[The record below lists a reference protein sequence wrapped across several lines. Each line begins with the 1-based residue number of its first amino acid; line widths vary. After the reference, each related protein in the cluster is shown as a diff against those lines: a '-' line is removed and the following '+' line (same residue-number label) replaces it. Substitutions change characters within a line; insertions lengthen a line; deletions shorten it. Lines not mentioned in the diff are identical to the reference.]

1 MPKNKKITV
10 GVIFGGK
17 SGEHEVSIA
26 SALSII
32 KNINKKKYKIL
43 PIGIHKNGNW
53 SIGSLSYKLVPEN
66 MKKFLPSKEK
76 DLQKKHFSLPSFV
89 LQKPYI
95 HLNTVDV
102 VFPALHGTYG
112 EDGTI
117 QGMLEL
123 ANIPYVGSGVLG
135 SALGMDKVVQ
145 KELYKLHGLKQ
156 SNYFYFFKKDW
167 SGNKKQILRFIE
179 KNYKYPI
186 FVKPANLGSSVG
198 ISKAKNKK
206 GLVQAIN
213 SAGQYDNKILI
224 EEGLQNIREIECAV
238 LGNYN
243 PKVSVCGEVIPSN
256 EFYDYNAKY
265 TDNASKICIPAQLDK
280 RTEEKIQSMAL
291 RAFTILNLS
300 GMARVDFF
308 LTKKNVIYIN
318 EVNTIPGFTSIS
330 MYPKLW
336 EASGLPYEKLIDKLI
351 VLALERHK
359 EKNSLK
365 TSFRPQTARKQ
376 K

>member
-76 DLQKKHFSLPSFV
+76 DLQKKHFSLPSLV

>member
-26 SALSII
+26 SAMSII
-32 KNINKKKYKIL
+32 KNINKQKYTIL
-43 PIGIHKNGNW
+43 PIGIQKNGNW
-53 SIGSLSYKLVPEN
+53 TNGNTAYKLVPEN
-66 MKKFLPSKEK
+66 LKKLLPSAEK
-76 DLQKKHFSLPSFV
+76 NPQKKSHLSLSLQKLYLHPD
-89 LQKPYI
+89 
-95 HLNTVDV
+95 TVDIA
-102 VFPALHGTYG
+102 FPVLHGTYG

-135 SALGMDKVVQ
+135 SALGMDKAVQ

-156 SNYFYFFKKDW
+156 ANYFYFFKKNW
-167 SGNKKQILRFIE
+167 KSGKKQILRLIE
-179 KNYKYPI
+179 KKFKYPV

-198 ISKAKNKK
+198 ISKAKNRQ
-206 GLVQAIN
+206 GLIDAIN
-213 SAGQYDNKILI
+213 CAGQYDNKILI
-224 EEGLQNIREIECAV
+224 EEGLRDIREIECAV
-238 LGNYN
+238 LGNDK
-243 PKVSVCGEVIPSN
+243 PKASVCGEVVPSN
-256 EFYDYNAKY
+256 EFYDYSAKY
-265 TDNASKICIPAQLDK
+265 IDNASKIYIPAKLDK
-280 RTEEKIQSMAL
+280 LIQKKIQSMAI

-308 LTKKNVIYIN
+308 LSKKNVIYVN

-336 EASGLPYEKLIDKLI
+336 EASGLSYANLIDTLI
-351 VLALERHK
+351 SLAMEKHK
-359 EKNSLK
+359 EKNRLK
-365 TSFRPQTARKQ
+365 TSFLLKAAKKRT
-376 K
+376 